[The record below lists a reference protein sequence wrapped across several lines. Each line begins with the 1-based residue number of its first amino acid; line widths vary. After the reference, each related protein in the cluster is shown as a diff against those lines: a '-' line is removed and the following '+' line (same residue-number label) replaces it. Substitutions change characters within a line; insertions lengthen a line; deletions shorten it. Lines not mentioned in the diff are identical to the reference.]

1 MKVEAELLLVLVV
14 KVGAIVLLVVVVLK
28 ADAAVLHTSSRK
40 SKLCS

>member
-14 KVGAIVLLVVVVLK
+14 KVGAIVLLVVLLK
-28 ADAAVLHTSSRK
+28 ADAVVLHTSSRK

>member
-14 KVGAIVLLVVVVLK
+14 KVGAIVLLVVVLK
-28 ADAAVLHTSSRK
+28 ADAVVRHTSSRK

>member
-14 KVGAIVLLVVVVLK
+14 KVGAIVLLVVVLK
-28 ADAAVLHTSSRK
+28 ADAVVLHTSSRK